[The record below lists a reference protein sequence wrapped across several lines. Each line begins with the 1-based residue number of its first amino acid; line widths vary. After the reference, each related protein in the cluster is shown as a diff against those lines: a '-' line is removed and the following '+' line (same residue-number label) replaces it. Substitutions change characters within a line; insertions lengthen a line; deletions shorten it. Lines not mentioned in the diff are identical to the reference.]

1 MSRVSEKPIIQEL
14 AWALFLT
21 KGDAEKQGFRYGPLT
36 TVNRALKR
44 YKNFC
49 QGKDDGLPKTAAKNV
64 SVHDDMKESIIT
76 YMTSNGINVTKY
88 GLLYR
93 HLRFNLGFN
102 ISYPMLK
109 KVLHTMPEVVHRGHA
124 KGWALINKK
133 GEIK

>member
-1 MSRVSEKPIIQEL
+1 MRTREKPIIQEL

-21 KGDAEKQGFRYGPLT
+21 KNDAEKHGFRYGPLT

-44 YKNFC
+44 YKDFC
-49 QGKDDGLPKTAAKNV
+49 QGKDDGLPKKAVING
-64 SVHDDMKESIIT
+64 SIHDGMKASIIA

-93 HLRFNLGFN
+93 HLRFTLGFN

-133 GEIK
+133 GEVR